1 VNRTP
6 PTRLAALLLAV
17 LFLLSGVESAFGMVT
32 CPHHDLLAAG
42 GGGHMMHQMAGH
54 GGHGAHEKSGDH
66 PTPHSGQAP
75 CTCQGACQMGS
86 PAVVPTAAVSAPVAS
101 LVVVELPPISGEQL
115 IAPRRSPFFLPYSQA
130 PPRVG

>member
-32 CPHHDLLAAG
+32 CPHHDLLAMSGAG
-42 GGGHMMHQMAGH
+42 QMMHEMGGH
-54 GGHGAHEKSGDH
+54 GGHGGMGDH
-66 PTPHSGQAP
+66 PAPHSGQMP
-75 CTCQGACQMGS
+75 CTCQGACQMSS
-86 PAVVPTAAVSAPVAS
+86 PAVLPAVAVSGPVAS
-101 LVVVELPPISGEQL
+101 LVVVALPPISGEEL
-115 IAPRRSPFFLPYSQA
+115 LAPRHSPFFLPYSQA